1 MHSKYV
7 SQPFQYQGSKRAIAP
22 TIVEH
27 LQITHDSVLV
37 EPFAGSAAVS
47 IRAAID
53 GRGKKF
59 WLNDC
64 NEPLMD
70 LWRAILDEPESLIA
84 QYRNLWTA
92 QRTDPK
98 HFYLEVRD
106 RFNREHDPADFLYLL
121 ARAVKGSIRY
131 NSAGEFNQSPDNRRL
146 GTHPKTL
153 AKRIGFISKTM
164 SMKCVTRVTSMDY
177 QDMLSFYE
185 SGQIWYL
192 DPPYEGVS
200 GLRDSRYA
208 NAVDRQDFERF
219 LKELVMAEVPF
230 VLSYDGQTGD
240 KVYGPPLPSELGLQ
254 RLELDAG
261 RSATSTLLGR
271 EERTIEVIYVSTPLQ
286 TVIGHDSALSHEQMV
301 MKLL

>member
-1 MHSKYV
+1 MRSKYV
-7 SQPFQYQGSKRAIAP
+7 SQPFQYQGSKRAIAL
-22 TIVEH
+22 TIIEH
-27 LQITHDSVLV
+27 LQVTHDSVLV

-47 IRAAID
+47 VRAALD

-70 LWRAILDEPESLIA
+70 LWRVILDEPESLIA
-84 QYRNLWTA
+84 QYTALWTA
-92 QRTDPK
+92 QSSDPK
-98 HFYLEVRD
+98 SFYLEVRD
-106 RFNREHDPADFLYLL
+106 RFNKEHNPADFLYLL

-131 NSAGEFNQSPDNRRL
+131 NSAGEFNQSSDNRRL

-153 AKRIGFISKTM
+153 AKRVMIISQA
-164 SMKCVTRVTSMDY
+164 MKCVTRVTSMDY

-185 SGQIWYL
+185 PGQVWYL

-200 GLRDSRYA
+200 GLKDSRYA
-208 NAVDRQDFERF
+208 NVVKRPEFERF
-219 LKELVMAEVPF
+219 LEELVIVGVPF
-230 VLSYDGQTGD
+230 VLSYDGQTGERT
-240 KVYGPPLPSELGLQ
+240 YGPPLPPELGLQ

-271 EERTIEVIYVSTPLQ
+271 EERTLEVIYISPPLR
-286 TVIGHDSALSHEQMV
+286 TSIRRDSATTHEQMV
-301 MKLL
+301 MELF

>member
-59 WLNDC
+59 WINDC

-70 LWRAILDEPESLIA
+70 LWRAILEEPGNLIA

-92 QRTDPK
+92 QRSDPK
-98 HFYLEVRD
+98 RFYMEVRD
-106 RFNREHDPADFLYLL
+106 RFNKEHNPVDLLYLL

-153 AKRIGFISKTM
+153 AKRISFISKTM
-164 SMKCVTRVTSMDY
+164 TMKCVTQVTSMDY
-177 QDMLSFYE
+177 QNMLSFYE
-185 SGQIWYL
+185 SGQVWYL

-208 NAVDRQDFERF
+208 NAVDRHDFERF
-219 LKELVMAEVPF
+219 LKELVIAEVPF
-230 VLSYDGQTGD
+230 VLSYDGQTGN
-240 KVYGPPLPSELGLQ
+240 KIYGSPLPSELGLQ
-254 RLELDAG
+254 RIELDAG

-271 EERTIEVIYVSTPLQ
+271 EERTIEVIYISKPLQ
-286 TVIGHDSALSHEQMV
+286 TVIRYDSALSHEQMV
-301 MKLL
+301 MELF